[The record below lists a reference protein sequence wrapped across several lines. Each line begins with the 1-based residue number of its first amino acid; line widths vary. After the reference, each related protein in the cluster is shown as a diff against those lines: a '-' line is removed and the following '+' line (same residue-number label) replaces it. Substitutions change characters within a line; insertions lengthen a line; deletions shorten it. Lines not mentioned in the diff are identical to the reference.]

1 MDDMDDL
8 DDMREKGCVFYGKD
22 VGQVIQAVTFMGW

>member
-1 MDDMDDL
+1 M

-22 VGQVIQAVTFMGW
+22 VGQVIQAVTFMGWLYK